1 MIDPMTAFAL
11 LKSGL
16 SAGKQIAS
24 LGKEIAGFFDA
35 VDGAKAQHNKKKS
48 SVFASANEE
57 AMDTFMKQQQA
68 MDCEDELRELITQT
82 RGLSQWKNL
91 LNLRREIRV
100 ERKKEARLAEVKA
113 EERQQMILSVI
124 GIIIFLALVLG
135 SGGMYLWYLGW
146 LTKW

>member
-1 MIDPMTAFAL
+1 MTAFAL

-91 LNLRREIRV
+91 LNLRREIRI

-113 EERQQMILSVI
+113 EERKQMILSVL
-124 GIIIFLALVLG
+124 GIFIFVSLVLG

>member
-24 LGKEIAGFFDA
+24 MGKEIAGFFDA
-35 VDGAKAQHNKKKS
+35 VDGAKAQHNKKKT

-68 MDCEDELRELITQT
+68 IDCEEQLRELITQT

>member
-1 MIDPMTAFAL
+1 MTAFAL

-24 LGKEIAGFFDA
+24 MGKEIAGFFDA

-48 SVFASANEE
+48 SVFSSANEE

-68 MDCEDELRELITQT
+68 MDCENELRELITQT

-91 LNLRREIRV
+91 LNLRREIRI
-100 ERKKEARLAEVKA
+100 ERKNEARLAKVKA
-113 EERQQMILSVI
+113 EERQQMVLSVI
-124 GIIIFLALVLG
+124 GVIIFLALVLG

>member
-1 MIDPMTAFAL
+1 MTAFAL

-48 SVFASANEE
+48 SVFSSANEE

-68 MDCEDELRELITQT
+68 MDCENELRELITQT

-91 LNLRREIRV
+91 LNLRREIRI
-100 ERKKEARLAEVKA
+100 ERKNEARLAKVKA
-113 EERQQMILSVI
+113 EERQQMVLSVI
-124 GIIIFLALVLG
+124 GVIIFLALVLG

>member
-24 LGKEIAGFFDA
+24 MGKEIAGFFDA

-48 SVFASANEE
+48 SVFSSANEE

-146 LTKW
+146 ITKW

>member
-91 LNLRREIRV
+91 LNLRREIRI

-113 EERQQMILSVI
+113 EERKQMILSVL
-124 GIIIFLALVLG
+124 GIFIFVTLVLG

>member
-1 MIDPMTAFAL
+1 MIDPVSAFAL

-35 VDGAKAQHNKKKS
+35 VDGAKAQHNKKKT

-68 MDCEDELRELITQT
+68 IDCEEQLRELITQT

-91 LNLRREIRV
+91 QNLRREIRV
-100 ERKKEARLAEVKA
+100 ERKNEARRAEVKA
-113 EERQQMILSVI
+113 EERQQMILSGLAI
-124 GIIIFLALVLG
+124 AIFLALVLG

>member
-1 MIDPMTAFAL
+1 MIDPVSAFAL

-48 SVFASANEE
+48 SVFSSANEE

-68 MDCEDELRELITQT
+68 MDCENELRELITQT

-91 LNLRREIRV
+91 LNLRREIRI
-100 ERKKEARLAEVKA
+100 ERKNEARLAKVKA
-113 EERQQMILSVI
+113 EERQQMVLSVI
-124 GIIIFLALVLG
+124 GVIIFLALVLG

>member
-24 LGKEIAGFFDA
+24 MGKEIAGFFDA

-48 SVFASANEE
+48 SVFSSANEE

>member
-135 SGGMYLWYLGW
+135 DRKSVV
-146 LTKW
+146 

>member
-1 MIDPMTAFAL
+1 MTAFAL

-91 LNLRREIRV
+91 LNLRREIRI

-113 EERQQMILSVI
+113 EERKQMILSVI
-124 GIIIFLALVLG
+124 GVTIFLALVLG

>member
-91 LNLRREIRV
+91 LNLRREIRI
-100 ERKKEARLAEVKA
+100 ERKNEARLAKVKA

-124 GIIIFLALVLG
+124 GVIIFLALVLG

>member
-24 LGKEIAGFFDA
+24 MGKEIAGFFDA
-35 VDGAKAQHNKKKS
+35 VDGAKAEHNKKKS

-146 LTKW
+146 ITKW

>member
-1 MIDPMTAFAL
+1 MTAFAL

-146 LTKW
+146 ITKW

>member
-1 MIDPMTAFAL
+1 MTAFAL

-35 VDGAKAQHNKKKS
+35 VDGAKAKHNKKKS
-48 SVFASANEE
+48 SVFSSANEE

-113 EERQQMILSVI
+113 
-124 GIIIFLALVLG
+124 
-135 SGGMYLWYLGW
+135 
-146 LTKW
+146 

>member
-35 VDGAKAQHNKKKS
+35 VDGVKAEHNKKKS

-91 LNLRREIRV
+91 LNLRREIRI
-100 ERKKEARLAEVKA
+100 ERKNEARLAKVKA
-113 EERQQMILSVI
+113 EERQQMVLSVI
-124 GIIIFLALVLG
+124 GVIIFLALVLG

>member
-1 MIDPMTAFAL
+1 MIDPVSAFAL

-35 VDGAKAQHNKKKS
+35 VDGAKAQHNKKKTS
-48 SVFASANEE
+48 IFASANEE

-146 LTKW
+146 ITKW

>member
-91 LNLRREIRV
+91 LNLRREIRI

-113 EERQQMILSVI
+113 EERKQMILSVI
-124 GIIIFLALVLG
+124 GVTIFLALVLG

>member
-1 MIDPMTAFAL
+1 MIDPISAFAL

-35 VDGAKAQHNKKKS
+35 VDGAKAQHNKKKTS
-48 SVFASANEE
+48 IFASANEE
-57 AMDTFMKQQQA
+57 AMDTFM
-68 MDCEDELRELITQT
+68 T
-82 RGLSQWKNL
+82 RGISQWRNL
-91 LNLRREIRV
+91 QNLRREIRV
-100 ERKKEARLAEVKA
+100 ERKNEAKLAEVKA
-113 EERQQMILSVI
+113 EERKQMILSGI
-124 GIIIFLALVLG
+124 GIFIFISLVLG

>member
-1 MIDPMTAFAL
+1 MIDPVSAFAL
-11 LKSGL
+11 LKSGI
-16 SAGKQIAS
+16 SAGKQLAS

-57 AMDTFMKQQQA
+57 AMDTFMRQQQA
-68 MDCEDELRELITQT
+68 IDCEAELRELITQT
-82 RGLSQWKNL
+82 RGFSQYQAL

-100 ERKKEARLAEVKA
+100 ERKEIAAQAAIEA
-113 EERQQMILSVI
+113 EERQQAILSGI
-124 GIIIFLALVLG
+124 GILIFIALVLG

-146 LTKW
+146 IRF

>member
-91 LNLRREIRV
+91 LNLRREIRI
-100 ERKKEARLAEVKA
+100 ERKNEARLAKVKA

-146 LTKW
+146 ITKW

>member
-24 LGKEIAGFFDA
+24 MGKEIAGFFDA
-35 VDGAKAQHNKKKS
+35 VDGAKAQHNKKKT

-91 LNLRREIRV
+91 LNLRREIRI

-113 EERQQMILSVI
+113 EERKQMILSVL
-124 GIIIFLALVLG
+124 GIFIFVSLVLG

>member
-24 LGKEIAGFFDA
+24 MGKEIAGFFDA
-35 VDGAKAQHNKKKS
+35 VDGAKAQHNKKKT

-68 MDCEDELRELITQT
+68 IDCEEQLRELITQT

-113 EERQQMILSVI
+113 EERKQMILSVL
-124 GIIIFLALVLG
+124 GIFIFVSLVLG

>member
-1 MIDPMTAFAL
+1 M
-11 LKSGL
+11 
-16 SAGKQIAS
+16 
-24 LGKEIAGFFDA
+24 GKEIAGFFDA

-48 SVFASANEE
+48 SVFSSANEE

-68 MDCEDELRELITQT
+68 IDCEEQLRELITQT

-91 LNLRREIRV
+91 QNLRREIRV
-100 ERKKEARLAEVKA
+100 ERKNEARRAEVKA
-113 EERQQMILSVI
+113 EERQQMILSGLAI
-124 GIIIFLALVLG
+124 AIFLALVLG

>member
-24 LGKEIAGFFDA
+24 MGKEIAGFFDA

-48 SVFASANEE
+48 SVFSSANEE

-68 MDCEDELRELITQT
+68 MDCENELRELITQT

-91 LNLRREIRV
+91 LNLRREIRI
-100 ERKKEARLAEVKA
+100 ERKNEARLAKVKA

-146 LTKW
+146 ITKW

>member
-91 LNLRREIRV
+91 LNLRREIRI

-113 EERQQMILSVI
+113 EERKQMILSVL
-124 GIIIFLALVLG
+124 GIFIFVSLVLG

>member
-1 MIDPMTAFAL
+1 MTAFAL

-113 EERQQMILSVI
+113 EERKQMILSVL
-124 GIIIFLALVLG
+124 GIFIFVSLVLG

>member
-1 MIDPMTAFAL
+1 MIDPVSAFAL
-11 LKSGL
+11 LKSVL

-68 MDCEDELRELITQT
+68 IDCEEELREMITAT
-82 RGLSQWKNL
+82 RGISQWRNL
-91 LNLRREIRV
+91 QNLRREIRI
-100 ERKKEARLAEVKA
+100 ERKNEARLAEVKA
-113 EERQQMILSVI
+113 EEKKQMILSGI
-124 GIIIFLALVLG
+124 GIFIFISLVLG

-146 LTKW
+146 LNKW

>member
-24 LGKEIAGFFDA
+24 MGKEIAGFFDA
-35 VDGAKAQHNKKKS
+35 VDGAKAQHNKKKT

-146 LTKW
+146 ITKW

>member
-91 LNLRREIRV
+91 LNLRREIRI

-113 EERQQMILSVI
+113 EERKQMILSGLAI
-124 GIIIFLALVLG
+124 AIFLALVLG

>member
-48 SVFASANEE
+48 SVFSSANEE

-91 LNLRREIRV
+91 LNLRREIRI
-100 ERKKEARLAEVKA
+100 ERKNEARLAKVKA
-113 EERQQMILSVI
+113 EERQQMVLSVI
-124 GIIIFLALVLG
+124 GVIIFLALVLG